1 MIDAFIAALEAD
13 GGRGAHV
20 ADIPAAR
27 AWVAELLGED
37 ATLCFWS
44 GDPLVTALDPA
55 SLGSVTEPA
64 EAGAGITGA
73 DFGVAAT
80 GTLVLTYGTG
90 RWRTTG
96 LLPDVHV
103 AVLTADKIV
112 RDTGGSRRAGLLG
125 RGATGDD
132 ARDRGERDLRH
143 REDSRR
149 RRPRPAP
156 GRGRHRRLA

>member
-1 MIDAFIAALEAD
+1 MIYAFIAALEAD
-13 GGRGAHV
+13 VGTGVRV

-27 AWVAELLGED
+27 AWVAELLGPD
-37 ATLCFWS
+37 PTLCFWS

-73 DFGVAAT
+73 DYGVAAT

-103 AVLTADKIV
+103 AVLSADKIV
-112 RDTGGSRRAGLLG
+112 ATLEEAVSKVYSGEVPRAMTLVTGASATSDIEKIRVV
-125 RGATGDD
+125 GAHG
-132 ARDRGERDLRH
+132 
-143 REDSRR
+143 
-149 RRPRPAP
+149 PRQVAAVIV
-156 GRGRHRRLA
+156 G